1 MMTRTSEP
9 AGWIRLTLY
18 TSGEPLYLRADV
30 IEVVHIVVNAGQVAF
45 SLVDTR
51 HDSWSV
57 KESADEVMELIS
69 GALT

>member
-9 AGWIRLTLY
+9 AGWIRLTLH

-30 IEVVHIVVNAGQVAF
+30 VEAVHAVTNAAQVVY
-45 SLVDTR
+45 SLIDTGR
-51 HDSWSV
+51 DQWAVREH
-57 KESADEVMELIS
+57 ADEVMELIS